1 MYLGTLGTRPA
12 HPVESTRLAKP
23 LRKASLTCRNTLCK
37 LGLLCAHACHFPPT
51 SSGFGGSQTRGPGH
65 GCPGREGVFPRAGP
79 ACRGRS
85 GACAHT
91 HAPSGPTGVRPQVAS
106 EGVPPAACVIA
117 EMTLKGLLPRVQLD
131 VPKQVALLRERGP
144 ALVALE
150 RPLAWEEE
158 RGSVRKQ
165 LCALARGDRCRTR
178 EEVASHGGPVTS
190 TRCRFDRTRGFQ
202 TKPASSLTLHWLGQF
217 DLKI

>member
-1 MYLGTLGTRPA
+1 M
-12 HPVESTRLAKP
+12 
-23 LRKASLTCRNTLCK
+23 
-37 LGLLCAHACHFPPT
+37 
-51 SSGFGGSQTRGPGH
+51 
-65 GCPGREGVFPRAGP
+65 
-79 ACRGRS
+79 
-85 GACAHT
+85 
-91 HAPSGPTGVRPQVAS
+91 RPQVAS
-106 EGVPPAACVIA
+106 EGVPPAARVIA

-150 RPLAWEEE
+150 RPFAWEEE
-158 RGSVRKQ
+158 RGSVRTK
-165 LCALARGDRCRTR
+165 LSACARARGDRCRTR